1 MDHANRGPVYSHKRV
16 SGEPEK
22 EMIKKENNF
31 QQASRTADLGCGF
44 RPFICVCTLTSI
56 CVCVPASHP
65 CVRRRPRCCD
75 VSRTCADGSASNL
88 AQAGDRIRA
97 YSPDSKKNFME
108 NLEMWM
114 TEPKTTDE
122 VRILHCCS

>member
-31 QQASRTADLGCGF
+31 QQASRTLLQLSSVICM
-44 RPFICVCTLTSI
+44 RPFICVRPPLTP
-56 CVCVPASHP
+56 VCAISHDAIMP
-65 CVRRRPRCCD
+65 VG
-75 VSRTCADGSASNL
+75 SAADGFAANL

-97 YSPDSKKNFME
+97 YSPESKKNFME

-122 VRILHCCS
+122 VRSLHCCSR